1 MNSRERVFAMLDGHS
16 VDRLPVMP
24 ITMMFAARQAGKPYR
39 QYVTDHRI
47 LAEGQL
53 RTAERFGF
61 DHVSAISD
69 PAREAVDLGAT
80 VQFFED
86 QPPAFVEA
94 DALLAD
100 KARLAHLRIPDP
112 LAGGRMTDRV
122 LGIRLLRERAGDDR
136 IVEGWIEGP
145 CGEASGLRGINTL
158 MTDFTDDPQFVSD
171 LLAFVVEM
179 ETVFARAQ
187 IEAGA
192 DLIGMGDPASSLI
205 GPRLYRKHIG
215 PLHRELVN
223 RIHAMGARVRLHI
236 CGSTRTILEDLA
248 AVGADIVD
256 VDAVV
261 DIEEARARMGPGQ
274 VLLGGIDP
282 VRVFVKGTPELVRQK
297 AYKCEAGAGPRYIL
311 GAGCELPP
319 ETPPANVH
327 ALREYAARERSG
339 IARQSTNVS

>member
-1 MNSRERVFAMLDGHS
+1 MNSRERVFAMLDGRD

-39 QYVTDHRI
+39 EYVTDHRV
-47 LAEGQL
+47 LVEGQI

-61 DHVSAISD
+61 DQVSAISD
-69 PAREAVDLGAT
+69 PAREAADLGAA

-86 QPPAFVEA
+86 QPPALVEH

-100 KARLAHLRIPDP
+100 KSRLAHLKIPDP
-112 LAGGRMTDRV
+112 LGGGRMTDRV
-122 LGIRLLRERAGDDR
+122 MGIQLLRERAGRDK

-145 CGEASGLRGINTL
+145 CGEAADLRGINTL
-158 MTDFTDDPQFVSD
+158 MTDFTDDPAFVRG

-192 DLIGMGDPASSLI
+192 DLIGMGDPAASLI
-205 GPRLYRKHIG
+205 GPRLYREYIG
-215 PLHRELVN
+215 PLQKELVD
-223 RIHAMGARVRLHI
+223 RVHAMGARLRLHI
-236 CGSTRTILEDLA
+236 CGSTRRILEDLGK
-248 AVGADIVD
+248 VGADIVD

-261 DIEEARARMGPGQ
+261 DIGEARTRIGPKQ

-282 VRVFVKGTPELVRQK
+282 VRIFANGTPELVRQK
-297 AYKCEAGAGPRYIL
+297 AAECEAKAGPRYIL
-311 GAGCELPP
+311 GGGCELPP
-319 ETPPANVH
+319 ESPEANVH
-327 ALREYAARERSG
+327 ALIEYAGMAM
-339 IARQSTNVS
+339 QSTNVS